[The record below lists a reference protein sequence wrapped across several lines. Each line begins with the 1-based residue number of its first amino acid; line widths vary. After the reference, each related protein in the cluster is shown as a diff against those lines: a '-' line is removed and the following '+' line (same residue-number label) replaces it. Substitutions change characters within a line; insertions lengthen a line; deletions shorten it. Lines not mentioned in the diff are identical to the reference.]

1 MSLDDFGPLEI
12 NSEDYISV
20 KEIFD
25 SKKFPLI
32 FRGLNNSYR
41 KLTDKYEIPND
52 KYTYYVEGKNNE
64 WSESTKSY
72 NRSILFV

>member
-1 MSLDDFGPLEI
+1 MSLDNFEPLEI
-12 NSEDYISV
+12 NGEDYISV

-52 KYTYYVEGKNNE
+52 KYAYYIEKKNNE
-64 WSESTKSY
+64 WSESTKSCK
-72 NRSILFV
+72 RSVLYV